1 MGKQFQVKPAD
12 AMELEELE
20 QREHR
25 RRRTELAI
33 KNTYREKSPTA
44 KRRKLPNGRK
54 WKNKTK
60 QYAGV
65 IGKITMERFNDN
77 QKRERIIQKVFK
89 YNKGASPADAM
100 VRGGGM

>member
-12 AMELEELE
+12 ALELEELE

-25 RRRTELAI
+25 RRRTEKALFNPCVP
-33 KNTYREKSPTA
+33 KHKQEKYKDVLGS
-44 KRRKLPNGRK
+44 
-54 WKNKTK
+54 
-60 QYAGV
+60 
-65 IGKITMERFNDN
+65 ITMNRFNDN
-77 QKRERIIQKVFK
+77 QKRERIIKKVFA